1 MRFFLINVLKE
12 GKTIISTREYIYIYI
27 ESRKV
32 VERWK
37 RRVAF
42 TNSSSLDYTLFSSL
56 VLATPLGRRYI

>member
-1 MRFFLINVLKE
+1 MRFFLINVSKE
-12 GKTIISTREYIYIYI
+12 GKTIISTREYIYI

-32 VERWK
+32 IERWK

-56 VLATPLGRRYI
+56 VLAIPLGRRYI

>member
-1 MRFFLINVLKE
+1 MFQKKE
-12 GKTIISTREYIYIYI
+12 KQLFPRVSIYIYI

-56 VLATPLGRRYI
+56 VLAIPLGRRYI